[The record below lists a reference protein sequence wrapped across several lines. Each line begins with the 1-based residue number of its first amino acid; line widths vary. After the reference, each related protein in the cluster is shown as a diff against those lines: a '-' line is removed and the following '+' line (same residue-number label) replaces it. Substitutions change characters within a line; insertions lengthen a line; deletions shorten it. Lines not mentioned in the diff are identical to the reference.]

1 MQQFIS
7 FPTIES
13 GLYMFGGHRHT
24 VAGGWHFFEQRHQVF
39 ELMTISKGCQL
50 TEIKDGPTIELGP
63 GDAII
68 IAPET
73 YHTNS
78 NQSAQTPM
86 TYSCLHFDFEDM
98 LVRSRL
104 IGLVANQRIPA
115 GSVLARICTDTLA
128 AIVQLS
134 SNREQ
139 VNNFANRVAIEI
151 TLLNFLRDVD
161 QEIDRVKD
169 HHRLPY
175 SDKEA
180 KVARDLVVSI
190 ENRVNND
197 DENPSFNFEEICYH
211 LGISSGYGHRVFKKV
226 YGITPLY
233 YINRERYQ
241 KAQRLLENSHNSID
255 EIASLVG
262 AGNISIFSKQF
273 KKWSG
278 TTPSEYRK
286 QTRRKR
292 SVTSK
297 NRTGYFE

>member
-50 TEIKDGPTIELGP
+50 TEIKGGPTIELGP

-78 NQSAQTPM
+78 NQSTQTPM

-115 GSVLARICTDTLA
+115 DQYWHESVPILWQQLPSSAVTGNRLIILPTGLQLKLHSLTSFGTLTRRLTGLRTTTGCHTQTKKPKWPGTWLSVLKTGSIMTTKIHHSTLRKFVITWELAAATVTGSLRRFMGLRPCITLIGSVI
-128 AIVQLS
+128 
-134 SNREQ
+134 
-139 VNNFANRVAIEI
+139 
-151 TLLNFLRDVD
+151 
-161 QEIDRVKD
+161 
-169 HHRLPY
+169 
-175 SDKEA
+175 
-180 KVARDLVVSI
+180 
-190 ENRVNND
+190 
-197 DENPSFNFEEICYH
+197 
-211 LGISSGYGHRVFKKV
+211 KKRNAFWK
-226 YGITPLY
+226 TPT
-233 YINRERYQ
+233 IQ
-241 KAQRLLENSHNSID
+241 SMKSPA
-255 EIASLVG
+255 
-262 AGNISIFSKQF
+262 
-273 KKWSG
+273 
-278 TTPSEYRK
+278 
-286 QTRRKR
+286 
-292 SVTSK
+292 
-297 NRTGYFE
+297 